1 MKWRIRDLLNPVMTR
16 SLLYGT
22 NPFDMEYVLKRMD
35 AIKIMSGKEIKNVW
49 LGEWYAKA
57 DKYHTMAEE
66 AVALGN
72 RISACAYSKLETQC
86 HYACYMINMDD
97 VEKKQSIYEK
107 LMESYKNYLSYKK
120 NSMEYVEIPTVN
132 GIMPAYLHYPD
143 NGEKGNYPCVITY
156 SGIGSCKE
164 ELEMLAE
171 PLLQR
176 GMAVLATDMPGTG
189 SALFH
194 HGLKCNGQM
203 LDPAFDAAFEFVS
216 KRAEIDSSRIGNF
229 GLCMGGGY
237 AFRATVK
244 HPEIKCCASLFP
256 LFLNIAD
263 MTSIPIWMKRGKWSN
278 FQYGL
283 DMTQENENY
292 LEGMKILEE
301 GTISADFL
309 MIYSEDDNWMTS
321 EASMS
326 LYEKA
331 LGKKEKIFV
340 DEKPA
345 YVSEESIMHAMPV
358 GEQFHWIQHKAADFL
373 AARLTEKE

>member
-1 MKWRIRDLLNPVMTR
+1 MKWPIRDLLNPVMTR

-35 AIKIMSGKEIKNVW
+35 AIKTMSGKEIKNVW

-57 DKYHTMAEE
+57 DKYHAMAVE
-66 AVALGN
+66 AASLGN
-72 RISACAYSKLETQC
+72 RISACAYSKLEAQC
-86 HYACYMINMDD
+86 YYASYMINMDD
-97 VEKKQSIYEK
+97 VEKKQDIYEK
-107 LMESYKNYLSYKK
+107 LMESYRSYISFKK
-120 NSMEYVEIPTVN
+120 NRTEYVEIPTPN
-132 GIMPAYLHYPD
+132 GNMPGYLHYPD
-143 NGEKGNYPCVITY
+143 DGSGKNYPCVITY

-176 GMAVLATDMPGTG
+176 GIAVLTTDMPGTG

-203 LDPAFDAAFEFVS
+203 LDPAFDAAFEFVTG
-216 KRAEIDSSRIGNF
+216 RPEIDPSRIGNF

-237 AFRATVK
+237 AFRATAK

-263 MTSIPIWMKRGKWSN
+263 MTSIPIWMKRGKWSF

-283 DMTQENENY
+283 DMDQKKDNY
-292 LEGMKILEE
+292 LEGMKSLEE
-301 GTISADFL
+301 GTITSDFL
-309 MIYSEDDNWMTS
+309 MVYSEDDNWMTA

-326 LYEKA
+326 LFEKA
-331 LGKKEKIFV
+331 KGVKEKIFV

-345 YVSEESIMHAMPV
+345 YVSEETIMHAMPV

-373 AARLTEKE
+373 AARLIEKE

>member
-1 MKWRIRDLLNPVMTR
+1 MKWPIRDLLNPVTTR

-22 NPFDMEYVLKRMD
+22 NPFDMEYVLKKMD
-35 AIKIMSGKEIKNVW
+35 AIKTMSGKEIKNVW
-49 LGEWYAKA
+49 LGEWKQKA
-57 DKYHTMAEE
+57 DKYSKLAEE
-66 AVALGN
+66 SAAQGN
-72 RISACAYSKLETQC
+72 RISACAYSKLVAQC
-86 HYACYMINMDD
+86 YYASYMINMDD
-97 VEKKQSIYEK
+97 VEKKQTIYEK
-107 LMESYKNYLSYKK
+107 LMNSYKSYLTLKK
-120 NSMEYVEIPTVN
+120 NHTEYVEIPTEN

-143 NGEKGNYPCVITY
+143 DGTKSNYPCVITY

-171 PLLQR
+171 PLLER
-176 GMAVLATDMPGTG
+176 GIAVLTTDMPGTG

-216 KRAEIDSSRIGNF
+216 KKSNIDSSRIGNF

-237 AFRATVK
+237 AFRATSK

-263 MTSIPIWMKRGKWSN
+263 MNSIPIWMKRGKWSD

-283 DMTQENENY
+283 DMKNENDNY
-292 LEGMKILEE
+292 LAGMKVLEE
-301 GTISADFL
+301 GSISADFL
-309 MIYSEDDNWMTS
+309 MVYSEDDNWMTA

-326 LYEKA
+326 LFNKA
-331 LGKKEKIFV
+331 TEVKEKIFV

-345 YVSEESIMHAMPV
+345 YVSEESIMHSMPV
-358 GEQFHWIQHKAADFL
+358 GEQFHWIKHKAADFL